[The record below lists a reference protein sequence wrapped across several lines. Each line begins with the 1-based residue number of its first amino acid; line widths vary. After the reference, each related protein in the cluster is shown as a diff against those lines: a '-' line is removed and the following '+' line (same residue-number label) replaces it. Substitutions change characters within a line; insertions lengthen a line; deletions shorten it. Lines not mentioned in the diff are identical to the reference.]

1 MGLLPLLPNMPVCI
15 TQTLPELKP
24 LRLFKNSRGKLLTWC
39 LQDADAEAARASTAA
54 DFVLQGMPRCL
65 FIQVEGATWTQQPGR
80 PAGVACIRPVQQ
92 QWQLAADSKASVLRR
107 GFPVACD
114 YAGTAHSF
122 MGATLSACTL
132 DLGFWDSAPSR
143 DAQLSAYMCL
153 SRVRHGED
161 LCVSRPFSPNRLSQ
175 GDLIGP
181 RTLLEVHRQTLTLEE
196 AKARFEQEAKQRK
209 RHPEVQLTCR
219 LCSFLQPGQEKLK
232 PLHAFLDDQEA
243 SRFSVVARGMDRV
256 CRACRSSRS
265 ASQPQPADG
274 ESTPCA
280 WCKKTLLAEPGFC
293 KSCQQKPLAC
303 AKCDAAK
310 KGTKRTL
317 ADFSMEEILRRKRTK
332 ELLRARCKK
341 CVAAA
346 LARATKASKCTQCGQ
361 WKCRTNFCAFVEKTN
376 EGICRQC
383 HVRASKPP
391 EQAQMKKCPRCGKAL
406 RKLATAGSW
415 CDSCA
420 FPPCQAGCGNT
431 RPRKSAYHAK
441 NRPNWV
447 CSKCAAKKCSECGG
461 DLPTHAGRE
470 TWCDSCAF
478 PPCQGGCGKARPRT
492 SEYHAKALPSWACA
506 NCMQKQS
513 ETPESKRRK
522 PKSKR
527 ACSCVRHACAK
538 PVLRLAWR
546 QSVAQPASIPAAS
559 NECGCV
565 FQVARFRQSWPDL
578 GGNIPSIPR
587 DFRMFLYF
595 QILSFRILR
604 FQSRPFSIH
613 FPPTLRF

>member
-1 MGLLPLLPNMPVCI
+1 MPLHAHSFPLVHCGSRDFNLASNFTSLSCTSLHSSSRVSFGRFKVFPLFHAAVAAVAQDMPLFQVDPEEEAGNLEARKENWLQRHDQATGGIMGLLPLLPNMPVRI

-24 LRLFKNSRGKLLTWC
+24 LRLFKNSRGKLVNWC
-39 LQDADAEAARASTAA
+39 LQDADAEAVRTSTSA
-54 DFVLQGMPRCL
+54 DFVLQGMPKCL
-65 FIQVEGATWTQQPGR
+65 FIQVEGATWTQQPGL

-153 SRVRHGED
+153 SRVHGED
-161 LCVSRPFSPNRLSQ
+161 LCVSRPFSPNLLSQ

-181 RTLLEVHRQTLTLEE
+181 RTLLEVHRQTLTLGE

-243 SRFSVVARGMDRV
+243 SRFSVVAQGMDRV

-265 ASQPQPADG
+265 ASQPQPADD

-280 WCKKTLLAEPGFC
+280 WCQKTLLAEPGFC

-317 ADFSMEEILRRKRTK
+317 ADFSVEEILRRKHTK
-332 ELLRARCKK
+332 ELRRARCKK

-346 LARATKASKCTQCGQ
+346 PARATKASKCTQCGQ
-361 WKCRTNFCAFVEKTN
+361 WKCRTNFFAFVEKTN

-406 RKLATAGSW
+406 HKLATPGSW

-420 FPPCQAGCGNT
+420 FPPCQVGCGNT

-492 SEYHAKALPSWACA
+492 SEYHAKALPSWACRK
-506 NCMQKQS
+506 CMQKQS

-522 PKSKR
+522 R
-527 ACSCVRHACAK
+527 
-538 PVLRLAWR
+538 
-546 QSVAQPASIPAAS
+546 
-559 NECGCV
+559 G
-565 FQVARFRQSWPDL
+565 
-578 GGNIPSIPR
+578 
-587 DFRMFLYF
+587 
-595 QILSFRILR
+595 
-604 FQSRPFSIH
+604 
-613 FPPTLRF
+613 